1 MSAFTCRPAAILDMV
16 HFVVACEWQILSTM
30 LSRTRNIANKQ
41 TNKKSTRRSEVES
54 DEQTDRLDKRGVRMC
69 ERRRGD

>member
-1 MSAFTCRPAAILDMV
+1 MSAYFRHGLLCSCVKMAAPIYSAQQDEK
-16 HFVVACEWQILSTM
+16 HS
-30 LSRTRNIANKQ
+30 KQ